1 MQQDS
6 RREALDLLR
15 NADAKEVDKENATG
29 NLLLKAVKA
38 TTPLQM
44 IRGRSRIY
52 RHP

>member
-1 MQQDS
+1 MDIS
-6 RREALDLLR
+6 RREVLDLLSQSVAR
-15 NADAKEVDKENATG
+15 GVDKENFTG
-29 NLLLKAVKA
+29 NLLLKDVKV